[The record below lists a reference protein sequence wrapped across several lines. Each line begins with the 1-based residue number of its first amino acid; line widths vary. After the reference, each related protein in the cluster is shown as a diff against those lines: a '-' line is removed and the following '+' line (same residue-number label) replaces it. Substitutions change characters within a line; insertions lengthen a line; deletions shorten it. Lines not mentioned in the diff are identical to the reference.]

1 MEKYD
6 VAIIGGGSAGLAA
19 LKQLST
25 LGKQAVLLEAGE
37 KVGVKNISGGILYSK
52 KPNKGRVYNVEDI
65 YGQSFVSEA
74 PLQRKITK
82 YLLHATS
89 KDKVFSMDLT
99 AAHEYQSNFG
109 YSVLMNELNAWF
121 AQSAVE
127 SAQKCGGGIVP
138 GVHVNDISWD
148 DEKEKTII
156 HTDELDEFQ
165 VKAVIA
171 ADGVNSEVAQITR
184 ARPKFSAVQLYQG
197 VKAIVK
203 LPEDEIGRA
212 HV

>member
-65 YGQSFVSEA
+65 YGLSFVSEA

-89 KDKVFSMDLT
+89 KT
-99 AAHEYQSNFG
+99 
-109 YSVLMNELNAWF
+109 
-121 AQSAVE
+121 
-127 SAQKCGGGIVP
+127 
-138 GVHVNDISWD
+138 
-148 DEKEKTII
+148 
-156 HTDELDEFQ
+156 
-165 VKAVIA
+165 
-171 ADGVNSEVAQITR
+171 
-184 ARPKFSAVQLYQG
+184 KFFPW
-197 VKAIVK
+197 I
-203 LPEDEIGRA
+203 
-212 HV
+212 

>member
-6 VAIIGGGSAGLAA
+6 VAIVGGGSAGLAA

-52 KPNKGRVYNVEDI
+52 KPKNGRVYNVEDI
-65 YGQSFVSEA
+65 YGQNFVSEA
-74 PLQRKITK
+74 PLQRKITQ

-121 AQSAVE
+121 AQSADE

-148 DEKEKTII
+148 AENDRRSIQS
-156 HTDELDEFQ
+156 DELDEFQ
-165 VKAVIA
+165 V
-171 ADGVNSEVAQITR
+171 
-184 ARPKFSAVQLYQG
+184 
-197 VKAIVK
+197 
-203 LPEDEIGRA
+203 
-212 HV
+212 

>member
-52 KPNKGRVYNVEDI
+52 KPNNGRVYNVEDI

-89 KDKVFSMDLT
+89 KDKVLPVNIFYIVDS
-99 AAHEYQSNFG
+99 SI
-109 YSVLMNELNAWF
+109 VWF
-121 AQSAVE
+121 
-127 SAQKCGGGIVP
+127 
-138 GVHVNDISWD
+138 
-148 DEKEKTII
+148 
-156 HTDELDEFQ
+156 F
-165 VKAVIA
+165 
-171 ADGVNSEVAQITR
+171 
-184 ARPKFSAVQLYQG
+184 
-197 VKAIVK
+197 
-203 LPEDEIGRA
+203 
-212 HV
+212 